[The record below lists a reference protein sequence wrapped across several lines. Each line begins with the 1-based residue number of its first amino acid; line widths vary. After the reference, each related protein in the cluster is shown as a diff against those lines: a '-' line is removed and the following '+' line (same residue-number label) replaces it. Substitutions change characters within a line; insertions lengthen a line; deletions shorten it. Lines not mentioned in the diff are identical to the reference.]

1 MAAENSI
8 VIRKATVGAA
18 FAPLVSEAH
27 LIASVEIACL
37 PGNAGPITFLGDDG
51 SEVAWVPGEYHEFK
65 SVDLS
70 KISVKGTPGDALNI
84 IGGTW

>member
-1 MAAENSI
+1 MAAENS
-8 VIRKATVGAA
+8 VVMRKATVGAA
-18 FAPLVSEAH
+18 FAPLVAEAR

-37 PGNAGPITFLGDDG
+37 PANAGPITFLGDDG
-51 SEVAWVPGEYHEFK
+51 SEVAWVPGEYHVFE

-70 KISVKGTPGDALNI
+70 KIQVKGTPGDAINI